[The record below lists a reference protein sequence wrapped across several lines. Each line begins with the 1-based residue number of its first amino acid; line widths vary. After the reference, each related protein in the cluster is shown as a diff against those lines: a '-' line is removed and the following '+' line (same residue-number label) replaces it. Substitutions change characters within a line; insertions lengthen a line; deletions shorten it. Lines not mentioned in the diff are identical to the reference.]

1 MKLLLIA
8 MIDMSYNFFLSVVVQ
23 KYFVPKEEISY
34 KTNGLFATPLKWLEK
49 ISIRNTL
56 TKQMQIKF
64 KCS

>member
-23 KYFVPKEEISY
+23 KYFVPREEISY
-34 KTNGLFATPLKWLEK
+34 KTDGLFDTPLKWLQK